1 MILTNVTN
9 IGDPQI
15 VRSKEEYFMYA
26 TSFDPTGFHVWKSKD
41 LENWQDL
48 GVCLD
53 MRGGWAEG
61 SFWAPEAVFHGGRYA
76 MHFTARRK
84 SDRSLRIGVAF
95 ADSPEGPFVQPRN
108 EPMFDFGY
116 AAIDGHV
123 FIDDD
128 GTKYFYYSRDCS
140 ENVVGASHTSH
151 IYVVKLN
158 DTLDGVCGE
167 AKFLIGAEKPFET
180 DGDGSW
186 LWNEGPAVL
195 KRDGKYFLFYSANYY
210 ASRRYCICVATSDYP
225 DRDFIKDESRNPV
238 LQAKDGEGISGP
250 GHNSFFFDSDGNL
263 KTAFHIHTFPEAP
276 SDNRRACIADVTY
289 RNGRFEIV
297 T

>member
-1 MILTNVTN
+1 MIQTNVTN

-15 VRSKEEYFMYA
+15 LRSKEDYYMYA
-26 TSFDPTGFHVWKSKD
+26 TSFDPAGFHVWKSND
-41 LENWQDL
+41 LCNWNDL

-53 MRGGWAEG
+53 MRDSWAEG
-61 SFWAPEAVFHGGRYA
+61 SFWAPEVVFHNGKYV

-95 ADSPEGPFVQPRN
+95 ADNPAGPFFQPRN

-123 FIDDD
+123 FFDDD
-128 GTKYFYYSRDCS
+128 GTKYFYYSRDCC
-140 ENVVGASHTSH
+140 ENLVGASHTSH

-158 DTLDGVCGE
+158 DALDGVWGE

-186 LWNEGPAVL
+186 LWNEGPAML
-195 KRDGKYFLFYSANYY
+195 KRDGTYFLFYSANYY
-210 ASRRYCICVATSDYP
+210 ASTRYCICVATSSFP
-225 DRDFIKDESRNPV
+225 DRDFEKDESINP
-238 LQAKDGEGISGP
+238 LLTAKKGISGP
-250 GHNSFFFDSDGNL
+250 GHNSFFFDCNGNL
-263 KTAFHIHTFPEAP
+263 KTAFHIHTFPDAP
-276 SDNRRACIADVTY
+276 SDNRRACIADVAY
-289 RNGRFEIV
+289 RNGRFKIL